1 MSHNEVMIK
10 SVEGVYR
17 NGRIELSE
25 PVSESEGSRVIVTW
39 VPAANRVDLREAGIN
54 ESEALDLRTRL
65 ATFAEDWNRP
75 EMDVYDTLPSR

>member
-1 MSHNEVMIK
+1 
-10 SVEGVYR
+10 
-17 NGRIELSE
+17 
-25 PVSESEGSRVIVTW
+25 VIVTW